1 MPRNFAKDLKMV
13 AVNKSTR
20 ILIDNFIS
28 TCFAN
33 IPSENREKIK
43 ESVVEIADSILEQS
57 NKDIKNLDNFA
68 TKGDIMA
75 LKEDIMAVKED
86 IVSIKEDIV
95 ALKGDMNQRFD
106 GVYKRFDGIKYDL
119 LKWMIAIQVAF
130 GALVVGA
137 VTLALYIFK

>member
-1 MPRNFAKDLKMV
+1 MV
-13 AVNKSTR
+13 AINKSTR

-75 LKEDIMAVKED
+75 LKEDVVA
-86 IVSIKEDIV
+86 IKGDIV
-95 ALKGDMNQRFD
+95 ALKDDMNQRFD
-106 GVYKRFDGIKYDL
+106 DVYKRFDGVKYDL
-119 LKWMIAIQVAF
+119 LKWMITIQVAF

-137 VTLALYIFK
+137 VTLALYLFK

>member
-1 MPRNFAKDLKMV
+1 MV

-75 LKEDIMAVKED
+75 LKEDIVA
-86 IVSIKEDIV
+86 IKSDIV
-95 ALKGDMNQRFD
+95 ALKSDMNR
-106 GVYKRFDGIKYDL
+106 RFDGIKYDL
-119 LKWMIAIQVAF
+119 LKWMITIQVAF

>member
-1 MPRNFAKDLKMV
+1 MV

-33 IPSENREKIK
+33 ISSENREKIK
-43 ESVVEIADSILEQS
+43 EGVVEIADSILEQS
-57 NKDIKNLDNFA
+57 NKDTKNLDNFA

-75 LKEDIMAVKED
+75 LKEDIMAVKEDIMAVKED

-119 LKWMIAIQVAF
+119 LKWMIALQVAF

-137 VTLALYIFK
+137 VTLALYVFK

>member
-1 MPRNFAKDLKMV
+1 MV

-28 TCFAN
+28 TCFTN
-33 IPSENREKIK
+33 ISSENREKIK

-57 NKDIKNLDNFA
+57 NKDLKNLDNFA

-86 IVSIKEDIV
+86 IVALKNDMV
-95 ALKGDMNQRFD
+95 ALKDDMNR
-106 GVYKRFDGIKYDL
+106 RFDGIKYDL
-119 LKWMIAIQVAF
+119 LKWIIAIQVAF